1 MPDRPSP
8 RTSRLRVA
16 LLVCS
21 CLVVTLL
28 LGGSLALG
36 VGSEQSTHR
45 QVILFAEVLSLI
57 LDNYV
62 DQPDADTLLLGAYEG
77 MLGGLDPL
85 GAYLTPAEAA
95 AWKKGGQGKHV
106 GPGVSVLKGAGY
118 LHVVSVA
125 AGSPAATAGIQPGDQ
140 IRRIDD
146 ASLRDLSLAQAR
158 RRLEG
163 EPGSTVK
170 LLLLRPKDGFKRL
183 DVTVA
188 RASRKDT
195 PWALNV
201 DTHRGVAILT
211 PADLARMPDKA
222 LLAELEAVRAKGV
235 DRLLLDLRDLSDA
248 GVKDGARVAAL
259 FGGGEALLLK
269 DKAGKVLDSVG
280 DKAEKASPAWPGS
293 VGVLVN
299 GATAGGA
306 EALAALLRAQKHAA
320 IYGEAT
326 QGLGAEPKLI
336 ELQDGSA
343 LLISA
348 SVWETASGVRWNDDG
363 LQPDT
368 VVSVSGAEQDDLEAQ
383 LGRTLDLFVKAT
395 APAEARKAA

>member
-1 MPDRPSP
+1 
-8 RTSRLRVA
+8 
-16 LLVCS
+16 
-21 CLVVTLL
+21 
-28 LGGSLALG
+28 
-36 VGSEQSTHR
+36 
-45 QVILFAEVLSLI
+45 
-57 LDNYV
+57 
-62 DQPDADTLLLGAYEG
+62 

-95 AWKKGGQGKHV
+95 AWKKGGQGKQV
-106 GPGVSVLKGAGY
+106 GPGVAVLKGAGY

-125 AGSPAATAGIQPGDQ
+125 GGSPAATAGIQPGDQ

-158 RRLEG
+158 RRLDG

-183 DVTVA
+183 ELTVA
-188 RASRKDT
+188 RAARKDT
-195 PWALNV
+195 PWALHV
-201 DTHRGVAILT
+201 DAHRGVAILT

-222 LLAELEAVRAKGV
+222 LVNELEAVRGKGV
-235 DRLLLDLRDLSDA
+235 DRLLIDLRDLSDA
-248 GVKDGARVAAL
+248 AVKDGARVASL
-259 FGGGEALLLK
+259 LGGAGPLLLK
-269 DKAGKVLDSVG
+269 DKSGKVLESVT
-280 DKAEKASPAWPGS
+280 DKASPAWHGS

-343 LLISA
+343 LLLSA
-348 SVWETASGVRWNDDG
+348 SVWETSSGVRWNDDG

-368 VVSVSGAEQDDLEAQ
+368 VVAVTGAEQDDLEAQ

>member
-1 MPDRPSP
+1 MADRP
-8 RTSRLRVA
+8 RTTRARVV
-16 LLVCS
+16 LLFTS

-36 VGSEQSTHR
+36 VGSEQSSHR

-62 DQPDADTLLLGAYEG
+62 DQPDPDALLMGAYEG
-77 MLGGLDPL
+77 MLSGLDPM
-85 GAYLTPAEAA
+85 GAYLSPAEAA
-95 AWKKGGQGKHV
+95 AWKKGGQGKQV

-125 AGSPAATAGIQPGDQ
+125 ANSPAANAGILPGDQ

-146 ASLRDLSLAQAR
+146 TSLRDLSLAQAR

-163 EPGSTVK
+163 EPGSSVK

-188 RASRKDT
+188 RAARKDT
-195 PWALNV
+195 PWSMTA
-201 DTHRGVAILT
+201 DAARGVAILT
-211 PADLARMPDKA
+211 PADLTRLPDKG
-222 LLAELEAVRAKGV
+222 LLAELEGLHDKGI
-235 DRLLLDLRDLSDA
+235 DRLLIDLRDLPDA
-248 GVKDGARVAAL
+248 SVKDGARVASL
-259 FGGGEALLLK
+259 FASGEQLVLK
-269 DKAGKVLDSVG
+269 DKQGRVVDKV
-280 DKAEKASPAWPGS
+280 ASTGGRAPLAWPGS

-299 GATAGGA
+299 GATAAGA

-320 IYGEAT
+320 VYGEAT
-326 QGLGAEPKLI
+326 QGLGAEPKLV

-348 SVWETASGVRWNDDG
+348 SVWETASGVRWNEDG
-363 LQPDT
+363 LTPDT
-368 VVSVSGAEQDDLEAQ
+368 VVAVTGADEDDLAAQ
-383 LGRTLDLFVKAT
+383 LGKALELFVKAT
-395 APAEARKAA
+395 EPAEARKAA

>member
-1 MPDRPSP
+1 MADRPP
-8 RTSRLRVA
+8 RTTRSRVV
-16 LLVCS
+16 LLFTS

-62 DQPDADTLLLGAYEG
+62 DQPDPDALLMGAYEG
-77 MLGGLDPL
+77 MLSGLDPL
-85 GAYLTPAEAA
+85 GAYLSPAEAA
-95 AWKKGGQGKHV
+95 AWKKGGQGRLV

-125 AGSPAATAGIQPGDQ
+125 ANSPAATAGILPGDQ

-158 RRLEG
+158 RKLDG
-163 EPGSTVK
+163 EPGTSVK
-170 LLLLRPKDGFKRL
+170 LLLLRPKDSFKRL
-183 DVTVA
+183 EVTVG
-188 RASRKDT
+188 RAARKDT
-195 PWALNV
+195 PWHMTV
-201 DTHRGVAILT
+201 DASRGVAILT

-222 LLAELEAVRAKGV
+222 LLAEMDALHGRGIE
-235 DRLLLDLRDLSDA
+235 RLLIDLRDLSDA
-248 GVKDGARVAAL
+248 SVKDGAKVAAM
-259 FGGGEALLLK
+259 FAGGEQLVLK
-269 DKAGKVLDSVG
+269 DKQGKVV
-280 DKAEKASPAWPGS
+280 EKVAAPGRASANWPGS

-299 GATAGGA
+299 GATAQGA
-306 EALAALLRAQKHAA
+306 EALAALLRAQKHATV
-320 IYGEAT
+320 YGEAT
-326 QGLGAEPKLI
+326 QGLGAEPKLVD
-336 ELQDGSA
+336 LQDGSA

-348 SVWETASGVRWNDDG
+348 SVWETASGQRWTEDG

-368 VVSVSGAEQDDLEAQ
+368 VVAVTGADEDDLAAQ
-383 LGRTLDLFVKAT
+383 LGKALDLFVKAT
-395 APAEARKAA
+395 EPAEVKKAA